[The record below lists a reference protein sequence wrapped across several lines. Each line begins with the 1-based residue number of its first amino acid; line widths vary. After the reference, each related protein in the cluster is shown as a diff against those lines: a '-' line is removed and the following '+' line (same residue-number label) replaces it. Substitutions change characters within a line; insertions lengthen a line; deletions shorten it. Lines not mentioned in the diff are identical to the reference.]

1 MDNCPVSASIEFLT
15 KLWFHSQLLH
25 SFMSLQPLP
34 RGSVEFTR
42 QVFYLKKQTNRK
54 KTQTPPPKTQATKTI
69 NQNPSCILEEN
80 QLDTPNWDEFSM
92 QKNNIKQ

>member
-1 MDNCPVSASIEFLT
+1 
-15 KLWFHSQLLH
+15 
-25 SFMSLQPLP
+25 MSLQPLLQ
-34 RGSVEFTR
+34 GNVAFTS
-42 QVFYLKKQTNRK
+42 QALIFIGFYLKKNNNK
-54 KTQTPPPKTQATKTI
+54 KHCKNPNQPKKPQP